1 MLGACMLAIHHALSP
16 ANIEEM
22 VIGAPSVAK
31 V

>member
-1 MLGACMLAIHHALSP
+1 MLAIHHALSP

-22 VIGAPSVAK
+22 VIGAPSAAK